1 MSTRR
6 SKSNWIARKTK
17 PHRMRCA
24 VLSDILIRRFRM
36 SHRTF
41 VGFFASWAVVFLMLA
56 PAPVN
61 GQGPRSAAKAV
72 VSKNIPRT
80 PDGHPDL
87 EGVWTNSSLT
97 PLERLRE
104 FEGKQSI
111 TEAEATA
118 YEKQNLE
125 RGNRDRRDGGADADV
140 DRAYNE
146 LFFDRGSQLARI
158 GQSIRTSTIIDP
170 PEGKIPPL
178 TPEAQKRMEAIRAY
192 ARLHPADEPKDRSLA
207 ERCIYWRTAGPPMLP
222 GPYNNLYQIYQTPGY
237 VMIQSEMIHETR
249 VIPLDG
255 RLHLASNIRKWMGD
269 SVGHWEGDTLVV
281 DTTNFTEKTRFQGS
295 SENLHVIERFTRL
308 DANSIDYKF
317 TIDDPATFTKP
328 WTGELPFNANPGP
341 VYEYAC
347 HEGNYALG
355 DILAG
360 ARAEEKKTEAAAQQ
374 K

>member
-1 MSTRR
+1 
-6 SKSNWIARKTK
+6 
-17 PHRMRCA
+17 
-24 VLSDILIRRFRM
+24 M
-36 SHRTF
+36 SHRSIAA
-41 VGFFASWAVVFLMLA
+41 VFAGVLAFLVLA
-56 PAPVN
+56 PAPLAA
-61 GQGPRSAAKAV
+61 QGPRAAAKTST
-72 VSKNIPRT
+72 SKAIPRT

-87 EGVWTNSSLT
+87 EGVWTNSTLT
-97 PLERLRE
+97 PLEHLRE

-125 RGNRDRRDGGADADV
+125 RGSRDRRDGGAEADV

-158 GQSIRTSTIIDP
+158 GGSIRTSMIIDP
-170 PEGKIPPL
+170 PDGKIPAL
-178 TPEAQKRMEAIRAY
+178 TPAAQKRMEAMRAY

-207 ERCIYWRTAGPPMLP
+207 ERCIYWRTSGPPMLP

-237 VMIQSEMIHETR
+237 VMIMSEMIHETR

-255 RLHLASNIRKWMGD
+255 RPHLASNIRKWMGD
-269 SVGHWEGDTLVV
+269 SVGRWEGDTLVV
-281 DTTNFTEKTRFQGS
+281 DTTNFTDKTRFQGS
-295 SENLHVIERFTRL
+295 SENLHVVERFTRL
-308 DANSIDYKF
+308 DANTIAYKF

-328 WTGELPFNANPGP
+328 WTAELPFNANPGP
-341 VYEYAC
+341 IYEYAC
-347 HEGNYALG
+347 HEGNYAMG

-360 ARAEEKKTEAAAQQ
+360 ARADEKKTEEAPKQ

>member
-1 MSTRR
+1 MT
-6 SKSNWIARKTK
+6 
-17 PHRMRCA
+17 
-24 VLSDILIRRFRM
+24 
-36 SHRTF
+36 HRTF
-41 VGFFASWAVVFLMLA
+41 AGFFASGAVVLLMLA

-61 GQGPRSAAKAV
+61 GQGPRSAARSA

-97 PLERLRE
+97 PLERIPQ
-104 FEGKQSI
+104 FEGKQTV

-125 RGNRDRRDGGADADV
+125 QNNRDRRDGGAEADV
-140 DRAYNE
+140 GRAYNE
-146 LFFDRGSQLARI
+146 LWFDRGSRLARVD
-158 GQSIRTSTIIDP
+158 GSVRTSFIVDP
-170 PEGKIPPL
+170 PDGKIPPL
-178 TPEAQKRMEAIRAY
+178 TPEAQKRMEAVRAY

-207 ERCIYWRTAGPPMLP
+207 ERCVYWATSGPPMLP
-222 GPYNNLYQIYQTPGY
+222 GPYNNLYQIYQTPQY

-255 RLHLASNIRKWMGD
+255 RPHLAANIRKWMGD

-281 DTTNFTEKTRFQGS
+281 DTTNFTDKTRFRGS
-295 SENLHVIERFTRL
+295 SENLHVIERFRRV
-308 DANSIDYKF
+308 DANTIDYKF
-317 TIDDPATFTKP
+317 TVDDPTSFTKP
-328 WTGELPFNANPGP
+328 WTAELPFSASTGP

-347 HEGNYALG
+347 HEGNYALA

-360 ARAEEKKTEAAAQQ
+360 ARAEEKKTAEAAKQ